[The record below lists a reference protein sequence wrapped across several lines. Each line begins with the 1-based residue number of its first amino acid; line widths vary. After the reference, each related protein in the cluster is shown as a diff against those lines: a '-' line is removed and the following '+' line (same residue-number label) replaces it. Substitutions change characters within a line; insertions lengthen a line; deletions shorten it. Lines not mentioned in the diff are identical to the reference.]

1 MMIGQDVTRWRLLIR
16 MLELFVEPI
25 LLNNDMFLKEF
36 HRFLDGNVSIDAEQA
51 SRFAKEV
58 AHDFNPLHDMD
69 AKRFC
74 VPGDLLFALA
84 LEKYGLSQTM
94 HFVFSG
100 MVGQGVLLKFPDT
113 DADKIEVN
121 DNQGKTYLQVE
132 RSGNLSRDSALVESF
147 ARDYVAFSG
156 QNFPYV
162 LVPLLAQENVM
173 FNLNRPLVIYESM
186 ALSFDRL
193 DFRQASVEMLE
204 PKMEVNGKR
213 ASAFLH
219 FQINADGHK
228 VGKGVKKLAISVASS
243 YEPEQMQVFVDGY
256 LTRKHNYLAN
266 CMAANSQAE
275 IKVSSK

>member
-1 MMIGQDVTRWRLLIR
+1 
-16 MLELFVEPI
+16 
-25 LLNNDMFLKEF
+25 MFLKEF
-36 HRFLDGNVSIDAEQA
+36 YTTQNGDVSIDAEQA
-51 SRFAKEV
+51 SKFAKEV
-58 AHDFNPLHDMD
+58 AHDFNPLHDID

-94 HFVFSG
+94 HFIFSG
-100 MVGQGVLLKFPDT
+100 MVGHDVLLNFPDT
-113 DADKIEVN
+113 DADKFEVN

-132 RSGNLSRDSALVESF
+132 RSGFISRDLALVESF
-147 ARDYVAFSG
+147 TRDYVAFSG

-186 ALSFDRL
+186 TLSFQNL

-213 ASAFLH
+213 GSAFLH
-219 FQINADGHK
+219 FQIKADGHK
-228 VGKGVKKLAISVASS
+228 VGTGVKKLAVSVASS
-243 YEPEQMQVFVDGY
+243 YESEPMQAFVDGY
-256 LTRKHNYLAN
+256 LTRKNNYLAN
-266 CMAANSQAE
+266 FMAATRQA
-275 IKVSSK
+275 

>member
-1 MMIGQDVTRWRLLIR
+1 
-16 MLELFVEPI
+16 
-25 LLNNDMFLKEF
+25 MFLNDF
-36 HRFLDGNVSIDAEQA
+36 YTTQNGDVSIDAEQA

-58 AHDFNPLHDMD
+58 AHDFNPLHDSD

-74 VPGDLLFALA
+74 VPGDLLFALV

-94 HFVFSG
+94 HFIFSG
-100 MVGQGVLLKFPDT
+100 MVGHDVLLKFPDT

-132 RSGNLSRDSALVESF
+132 RSGIISRDSALVESF
-147 ARDYVAFSG
+147 IRQYVAFSG

-186 ALSFDRL
+186 TLSFDRL

-213 ASAFLH
+213 TSAFLH
-219 FQINADGHK
+219 FQIMADGHK
-228 VGKGVKKLAISVASS
+228 VGTGVKKLAISVASS
-243 YEPEQMQVFVDGY
+243 YEPEPMQAFVDGY
-256 LTRKHNYLAN
+256 LTRKNNYLAN
-266 CMAANSQAE
+266 FVAATRQD
-275 IKVSSK
+275 

>member
-1 MMIGQDVTRWRLLIR
+1 MV
-16 MLELFVEPI
+16 ELFVSPA
-25 LLNNDMFLKEF
+25 LVNNDMFLNDF
-36 HRFLDGNVSIDAEQA
+36 YNIHDGNVSIDSEQA

-58 AHDFNPLHDMD
+58 AHDFNPLHDID

-94 HFVFSG
+94 HFIFSG
-100 MVGQGVLLKFPDT
+100 MVGHDVLLNFPDT
-113 DADKIEVN
+113 DAEQIDVTDE
-121 DNQGKTYLQVE
+121 QGKTYLQVE
-132 RSGNLSRDSALVESF
+132 RSANLSRDSALIESF
-147 ARDYVAFSG
+147 TRDYVAFSG
-156 QNFPYV
+156 QNFPHV

-186 ALSFDRL
+186 TLSFDRL
-193 DFRQASVEMLE
+193 DFRQASVEMLK

-219 FQINADGHK
+219 FQIKADGHK

-243 YEPEQMQVFVDGY
+243 YESEPMQTFVDGY

-266 CMAANSQAE
+266 CMVANSQAE
-275 IKVSSK
+275 IRVPSK

>member
-1 MMIGQDVTRWRLLIR
+1 
-16 MLELFVEPI
+16 
-25 LLNNDMFLKEF
+25 MFLREF
-36 HRFLDGNVSIDAEQA
+36 YTSQDGNIGIDAEQA

-58 AHDFNPLHDMD
+58 AHDFNPLHDRD

-94 HFVFSG
+94 HFNFSG
-100 MVGQGVLLKFPDT
+100 MVGHDVWLKFPDT
-113 DADKIEVN
+113 DANQIEVN
-121 DNQGKTYLQVE
+121 DNQGKTYLRVE
-132 RSGNLSRDSALVESF
+132 RSGTISRDSALIESF
-147 ARDYVAFSG
+147 TRDYVAFSG

-162 LVPLLAQENVM
+162 LVPLLAQENIM

-186 ALSFDRL
+186 ALSFQNL

-219 FQINADGHK
+219 FQIKTDGHQ

-243 YEPEQMQVFVDGY
+243 YEPEPMQAFVDGF
-256 LTRKHNYLAN
+256 LSRKNHYLAN
-266 CMAANSQAE
+266 L
-275 IKVSSK
+275 IKVTR